1 MSVVI
6 AIRGSNGAGKTTV
19 ARRVMDATEKD
30 FVKKVKASNGVL
42 LNVYKK
48 YVIIGSYDRVCG
60 GADTVKTP
68 QLVWDAVVEAAE
80 FTNVLYEGAL
90 VGSVFEPVV
99 VLNARLKQLG
109 AKFIPVCLNPTL
121 EECIANVNT
130 RRAADGKPPL
140 PDPKNIE
147 TNYKKHIS
155 SAKKLHA
162 IGLEPHWVSSDEAVP
177 IILKELGYE

>member
-48 YVIIGSYDRVCG
+48 YVIIG
-60 GADTVKTP
+60 
-68 QLVWDAVVEAAE
+68 
-80 FTNVLYEGAL
+80 F
-90 VGSVFEPVV
+90 FEPVV